1 MDRLF
6 TILTKML
13 SDKNYNHGSGKSFWQ
28 VSGLRLFFLNK
39 EFIKKVEFIFSLM
52 VVMARGMLRLLAQII
67 KATSD
72 EISLIIKEKDCALVF
87 SRKNN

>member
-13 SDKNYNHGSGKSFWQ
+13 SDKNYNHGSKKSF
-28 VSGLRLFFLNK
+28 GLFFASSYS
-39 EFIKKVEFIFSLM
+39 IPDRVVMKKVGFIFTLM
-52 VVMARGMLRLLAQII
+52 ALMARGMLSILAQII